1 MITCLILP
9 AMAAGMERNS
19 PTVFNAALQDM
30 QFWDGRT
37 KDVEQQAGRHV
48 MNPAEMGIPHKGF
61 LVNRPGGIKAQH
73 KKTLTAQLLFLINI
87 ACTF

>member
-19 PTVFNAALQDM
+19 PTVFKAALQDM

-48 MNPAEMGIPHKGF
+48 MNPVERASRIRASWLIDRAASRHS
-61 LVNRPGGIKAQH
+61 IK
-73 KKTLTAQLLFLINI
+73 KR
-87 ACTF
+87 

>member
-9 AMAAGMERNS
+9 AMAAGVERNS

-37 KDVEQQAGRHV
+37 KDVEQ
-48 MNPAEMGIPHKGF
+48 
-61 LVNRPGGIKAQH
+61 
-73 KKTLTAQLLFLINI
+73 
-87 ACTF
+87 